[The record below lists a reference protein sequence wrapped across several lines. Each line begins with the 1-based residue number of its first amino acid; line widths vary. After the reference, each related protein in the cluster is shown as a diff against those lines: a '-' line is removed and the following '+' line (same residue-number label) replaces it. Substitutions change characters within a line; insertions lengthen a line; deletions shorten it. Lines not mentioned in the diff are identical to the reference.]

1 MIEKK
6 LLILED
12 IPSLEYEKDLR
23 LLSLAVTLSS
33 KGELS
38 SLKEPTSFSFS
49 QDLNP
54 EKFDIVVFD
63 LEAQRELA
71 AIKWLRKKKVVVIV
85 LVREGDFTL
94 GFKALEEGAC
104 EFLFK
109 PLTLPQLKLTLLQHA
124 SPLEETI
131 PKDRERAMTMIGV
144 SEPMQTLYYQM
155 TKAAS
160 TSDHVLISGETGSGK
175 ELIAQ
180 TIHRASKHRGSPFI
194 AVNCSAIPSD
204 LLESQFFGHAK
215 GAFTGALRDFHGF
228 AKQAEKG
235 TLFLDEIC
243 DMSLELQSK
252 LLRFIDD
259 KIIQPVGSE
268 TRTKIDLR
276 LICATN
282 QDVEGAVDAGKFRK
296 DLYFR
301 LNVIPV
307 LAPPLQVRGQDI
319 LTLAYYFLSVFSRR
333 RKKEF
338 VHLDDEICR
347 RFLGYA
353 WPGNVRELKTIISYL
368 VLFNQ
373 GHTLTAEMLFSS
385 YHGKKFLTK
394 DK

>member
-1 MIEKK
+1 MIKKK

-12 IPSLEYEKDLR
+12 IPSLEYQRDL
-23 LLSLAVTLSS
+23 LLPSLAVTLSS
-33 KGELS
+33 KGEIC
-38 SLKEPTSFSFS
+38 SLKEPTSFPSS
-49 QDLNP
+49 QDLKP
-54 EKFDIVVFD
+54 ETFDIVVFD

-71 AIKWLRKKKVVVIV
+71 AIKWLQKKKVAVIV

-94 GFKALEEGAC
+94 GFKALEEGADD
-104 EFLFK
+104 FLFK
-109 PLTLPQLKLTLLQHA
+109 PLTLFQLKLTLLQHA

-131 PKDRERAMTMIGV
+131 PNDRGSMTMIGA

-180 TIHRASKHRGSPFI
+180 TIHRASKHRDYPFI

-259 KIIQPVGSE
+259 KVIQPIGSE
-268 TRTKIDLR
+268 TRTQIDVR

-282 QDVEGAVDAGKFRK
+282 QDVEEAVDRGKFRK

-301 LNVIPV
+301 LNVLPV
-307 LAPPLQVRGQDI
+307 SAPPLRVRGQDI
-319 LTLAYYFLSVFSRR
+319 LTLAYYFLAVFSRR

-338 VHLDDEICR
+338 VNFDDEICR
-347 RFLGYA
+347 RFLGYS
-353 WPGNVRELKTIISYL
+353 WPGNVRELKTIINYL
-368 VLFNQ
+368 ALFNQ
-373 GHTLTAEMLFSS
+373 GPTLTAEMLFSS
-385 YHGKKFLTK
+385 DHGKKLLRK
-394 DK
+394 EK